1 MIRSPFARS
10 ASIPLSL
17 ACLTT
22 IGLTI
27 VATIALLY
35 RLGSLGLIDE
45 TEPLFAEAAR
55 QMVKTGNWI
64 TPYYN
69 DVTRFDKPPLVYWL
83 MAIGYRAFGVNEWM
97 ARLPS
102 AIAAIGLMAL
112 VCGVVVRC
120 VAPPRSPQGYL
131 KPWFAGG
138 LAGAITVLNLHTLV
152 WGRTGVSDMLLS
164 GCMGGALL
172 AFFMGYRALEW
183 EGSHDA
189 PVFGDVRST
198 VAFTPRSARIWF
210 GLFYTL
216 IALAV
221 LTKGPVGIVLPG
233 FIILLFLLLVGQFW
247 ATLRGMGLWWGI
259 PLFMAIVV
267 PWFVLVIA
275 HNGQAYIDSFFGY
288 HNVARF
294 TSVVNRHSAPWYFYG
309 LVIGFGFFPW
319 SAYLPAA
326 IARLRPWRIDAWRRI
341 PRSQQLPL
349 FALCWFGSIFL
360 FFSLAVTKLPSYVLP
375 LMPAGAILV
384 AIILADVTFGEMA
397 IERYDSILNAPRLPS
412 RWLNWG
418 HGASLLLW
426 LGWTIAIW
434 TIPLW
439 YTYDPAVPKI
449 ARQLLASGVC
459 HSAGVALAVIT
470 TVILLT
476 VILRR
481 SWIGSAHAIGFCLF
495 TLLSFHPLLNEIDRL
510 RQLPIREIAAQIH
523 DVRKPNEPIVLLGFE
538 KPSLV
543 FYVQDHVTFLDRIS
557 TARAWLDCLAPQT
570 SALLI
575 TDEKRQEDLAL
586 PEGRLTAISEH
597 QRYRLARVQPS
608 PVAPDATQQ
617 RPKANDRTPN
627 KVQGQNHRPDQPACK
642 LYHKL

>member
-1 MIRSPFARS
+1 
-10 ASIPLSL
+10 LL
-17 ACLTT
+17 CT
-22 IGLTI
+22 IGLAI
-27 VATIALLY
+27 VATIALIY

-83 MAIGYRAFGVNEWM
+83 MAIGYRTFGVNEWM

-102 AIAAIGLMAL
+102 AIAAIGLMVL
-112 VCGVVVRC
+112 VCVVVVRC
-120 VAPPRSPQGYL
+120 VVPPRSSRGYL

-183 EGSHDA
+183 DDIQHGRA
-189 PVFGDVRST
+189 LFGERSR
-198 VAFTPRSARIWF
+198 VAFTPRSARVWF
-210 GLFYTL
+210 GLFYSL
-216 IALAV
+216 LALAV
-221 LTKGPVGIVLPG
+221 LTKGPVGLVLPG
-233 FIILLFLLLVGQFW
+233 LIILSFLFLVGQW
-247 ATLRGMGLWWGI
+247 WSTLRAMGLWWGI
-259 PLFMAIVV
+259 PLFTAIVG
-267 PWFVLVIA
+267 PWFVWVIA
-275 HNGQAYIDSFFGY
+275 ENGQAYIDSFFGY
-288 HNVARF
+288 HNLARF

-309 LVIGFGFFPW
+309 LVIGLGFFPW
-319 SAYLPAA
+319 SAYLPTA
-326 IARLRPWRIDAWRRI
+326 IARFRPWRIAAWRRM

-349 FALCWFGSIFL
+349 FALCWLGGIFL

-384 AIILADVTFGEMA
+384 AIILADATFGEMT
-397 IERYDSILNAPRLPS
+397 IEPYNSELNAPRSPS
-412 RWLNWG
+412 RWLNLG

-449 ARQLLASGVC
+449 TRQLLASGVC
-459 HSAGVALAVIT
+459 HAAGLGVALIT
-470 TVILLT
+470 TAILLMG
-476 VILRR
+476 VLRR
-481 SWIGSAHAIGFCLF
+481 SWIGSAHVMGFCLF

-510 RQLPIREIAAQIH
+510 RQLPIREIAAQIRE
-523 DVRKPNEPIVLLGFE
+523 VRNPDEPIVLVGFE

-543 FYVQDHVTFLDRIS
+543 FYVQDRVTFLDRIS
-557 TARAWLDCLAPQT
+557 TARAWLDCLAPNT

-575 TDEKRQEDLAL
+575 TDEQRQEELAL
-586 PEGRLTAISEH
+586 PADRLTAIGEH
-597 QRYRLARVQPS
+597 QRYRLARVQIPPTAQTS
-608 PVAPDATQQ
+608 PQTSPQAQTQDS
-617 RPKANDRTPN
+617 K
-627 KVQGQNHRPDQPACK
+627 QNQPTCK
-642 LYHKL
+642 PYHQP

>member
-1 MIRSPFARS
+1 MLDPVTRSPFARTS
-10 ASIPLSL
+10 NVSLSL
-17 ACLTT
+17 ACLTA

-27 VATIALLY
+27 IATIALIY

-55 QMVKTGNWI
+55 QMVETGNWI

-112 VCGVVVRC
+112 VCVVVVRC
-120 VAPPRSPQGYL
+120 VAPSRSPQGYL

-183 EGSHDA
+183 DEVQHGRSLEGE
-189 PVFGDVRST
+189 RSAT
-198 VAFTPRSARIWF
+198 AFTPRSARAWF
-210 GLFYTL
+210 GLFYVL
-216 IALAV
+216 LALAV

-233 FIILLFLLLVGQFW
+233 LVILLFLLLIGRFGS
-247 ATLRGMGLWWGI
+247 TLRSMGLWWGI
-259 PLFMAIVV
+259 PLVTAIVV

-275 HNGQAYIDSFFGY
+275 ENGQAYIDSFFGY

-294 TSVVNRHSAPWYFYG
+294 TSVVNRHSAPWYFYL
-309 LVIGFGFFPW
+309 LVIGCGFFPW

-326 IARLRPWRIDAWRRI
+326 IARFRPWRIAAWRRM

-349 FALCWFGSIFL
+349 FALCWFFGIVL

-384 AIILADVTFGEMA
+384 AIVLADDTFGEMTIGHRA
-397 IERYDSILNAPRLPS
+397 SELDAPRSPS
-412 RWLNWG
+412 RWLKFG
-418 HGASLLLW
+418 HGASLVLW
-426 LGWTIAIW
+426 LGWTIALW

-449 ARQLLASGVC
+449 DRQLLASGAC
-459 HSAGVALAVIT
+459 QAAGIGLILITLA
-470 TVILLT
+470 ILLT
-476 VILRR
+476 ALLRR
-481 SWIGSAHAIGFCLF
+481 PWIGSAQVIGFCLF

-510 RQLPIREIAAQIH
+510 RQLPIREIATQIR
-523 DVRKPNEPIVLLGFE
+523 DLRNPDEPIVLLGFE

-543 FYVQDHVTFLDRIS
+543 FYVQDHVTFLDRVS
-557 TARAWLDCLAPQT
+557 TTQEWLDCLAPNT

-575 TDEKRQEDLAL
+575 TDEKRQEELEIPAD
-586 PEGRLTAISEH
+586 RLTVISEH
-597 QRYRLARVQPS
+597 QRYRLARIQTPPQTSPKTSPQAQNQRTCVQ
-608 PVAPDATQQ
+608 
-617 RPKANDRTPN
+617 R
-627 KVQGQNHRPDQPACK
+627 HE
-642 LYHKL
+642 L